1 MAFRRQS
8 SEVKSVRISVIAPLF
23 GNPILRKS
31 TAHGH
36 LCWLFAM
43 MLLTVCLPCS
53 AKVDDKT
60 DDTKPASTP
69 SRRTLDSLARNW
81 LKRPE
86 LQHSS
91 VGLEIM
97 DLPTGKVLFSHN
109 GTHRF
114 TPASTAKVFTTA
126 CIYELFGPGFT
137 FKTSLLAEGQIS
149 GKKLSGNLVLVPS
162 QDPTLDRQDLSRLL
176 SSGTAAGNRL
186 FPEGLK
192 QVDGTL
198 RLAAIAGGYNQFSP
212 AWLVEDWGQDWM
224 PVSSNLVLNRNVEQ
238 GAPTIK
244 GVKVIADQGERSAL
258 TRTLLNSFLAPGW
271 LSYDVSTNVV
281 RTYRS
286 NHPTMSQSSP
296 LVVGNPDEYNIAIA
310 RSILDDLQVKSSGR
324 AQTVNT
330 ETVLLAEHNSKPL
343 STIIQTTLYESDNLY
358 AQQLLRAIGLFNSG
372 ANAKDT
378 RSLEEK
384 GLAKLGS
391 WLSSMGIPAQQAILF
406 DGCGLCR
413 KNGISPHSLNTVL
426 RYMAAKPERAGYL
439 NLLKSSDQ
447 SSTGRGNYRFKTGAM
462 DTVRSISGVLT
473 TSGGQ
478 TLALTI
484 IVNNHTPAVR
494 DLRMSQAALIDQLRD
509 IQEIVTDGAAASTDS
524 SESTPAYVKLAPHR
538 AQPKSRTTT
547 KRRRGRH

>member
-1 MAFRRQS
+1 MIQSPSAETESLFTNAHRQLQ
-8 SEVKSVRISVIAPLF
+8 I
-23 GNPILRKS
+23 
-31 TAHGH
+31 
-36 LCWLFAM
+36 W
-43 MLLTVCLPCS
+43 LLTALLFIGLPSS
-53 AKVDDKT
+53 AKVEET
-60 DDTKPASTP
+60 PAP
-69 SRRTLDSLARNW
+69 RRTLDSLALNW

-97 DLPTGKVLFSHN
+97 DLPSGKVLFSHN
-109 GTHRF
+109 GTRRF

-126 CIYELFGPGFT
+126 CVYELFGPGFT
-137 FKTSLLAEGQIS
+137 FKTSLLAEGQAS
-149 GKKLSGNLVLVPS
+149 GKKLTGNLVLVPS
-162 QDPTLDRQDLSRLL
+162 QDPTFDRQDLSKLL
-176 SSGTAAGNRL
+176 SAATTQGSRL
-186 FPEGLK
+186 FPEGLRNI
-192 QVDGTL
+192 DGTL
-198 RLAAIAGGYNQFSP
+198 RLAPIPGGANQFSP

-238 GAPTIK
+238 GPPTIK
-244 GVKVIADQGERSAL
+244 GVKVMVDQGERTAL

-271 LSYDVSTNVV
+271 LSYDPSLNIV

-286 NHPTMSQSSP
+286 NHPSIGQSGP
-296 LVVGNPDEYNIAIA
+296 LVVANPDEYNLAIA

-324 AQTVNT
+324 AQVVPT
-330 ETVLLAEHNSKPL
+330 ETVLLAQHDSKPL
-343 STIIQTTLYESDNLY
+343 SGIIQTTLYESDNLY
-358 AQQLLRAIGLFNSG
+358 AQQLLRALGLFNSTSS
-372 ANAKDT
+372 AKDT

-391 WLSSMGIPAQQAILF
+391 WLSAMGISAQQAILF

-413 KNGISPHSLNTVL
+413 KNGVSPHALNTVL
-426 RYMAAKPERAGYL
+426 RYMASKPERVGYL

-462 DTVRSISGVLT
+462 DTVRSISGILT

-494 DLRMSQAALIDQLRD
+494 DLRISQSALIDQLRD
-509 IQEIVTDGAAASTDS
+509 IQEIITQDPASAGGAAASTS
-524 SESTPAYVKLAPHR
+524 GESTPAFIKLNPRPRVQTKTRSSTRSHKRKR
-538 AQPKSRTTT
+538 A
-547 KRRRGRH
+547 RH

>member
-1 MAFRRQS
+1 
-8 SEVKSVRISVIAPLF
+8 
-23 GNPILRKS
+23 
-31 TAHGH
+31 
-36 LCWLFAM
+36 M
-43 MLLTVCLPCS
+43 MLLTVGLPVS
-53 AKVDDKT
+53 AKVEET
-60 DDTKPASTP
+60 PAA
-69 SRRTLDSLARNW
+69 RRTLGSIAHNW

-91 VGLEIM
+91 VGVEIM

-109 GTHRF
+109 GSRRF

-137 FKTSLLAEGQIS
+137 FKTSVLAEGQIS
-149 GKKLSGNLVLVPS
+149 GKKLIGNLVLVPS
-162 QDPTLDRQDLSRLL
+162 QDPTFDRSNLIKLL
-176 SSGTAAGNRL
+176 SNATASGGKV

-192 QVDGTL
+192 HIDGTL
-198 RLAAIAGGYNQFSP
+198 RLAAIPGGYNQFCPS
-212 AWLVEDWGQDWM
+212 WLVEDWGQDWM

-238 GAPTIK
+238 GPPTIK
-244 GVKVIADQGERSAL
+244 GVKVVPDLGERSAL

-271 LSYDVSTNVV
+271 LSYDPSTNIV

-286 NHPTMSQSSP
+286 NHPQMSQSGP
-296 LVVGNPDEYNIAIA
+296 LVVGNPDEYNTAIA

-324 AQTVNT
+324 AQAVTT
-330 ETVLLAEHNSKPL
+330 GDTLLLAEHNSKPL
-343 STIIQTTLYESDNLY
+343 SSIIQTTLYESDNLY

-372 ANAKDT
+372 ISPKDT

-391 WLSSMGIPAQQAILF
+391 WLASMGIPAQQAILF

-426 RYMAAKPERAGYL
+426 RYMASKPERQGYL

-447 SSTGRGNYRFKTGAM
+447 SSAGRGNYRFKTGAM
-462 DTVRSISGVLT
+462 DTVRSISGILT
-473 TSGGQ
+473 TGGGQ

-494 DLRMSQAALIDQLRD
+494 DLRISQSVLIDQLRD
-509 IQEIVTDGAAASTDS
+509 IQEIITQDPAAASDS
-524 SESTPAYVKLAPHR
+524 EASESTGPAYVKLAPKR
-538 AQPKSRTTT
+538 APVKTRATTRH
-547 KRRRGRH
+547 RRRGRH